1 METTTVRQATR
12 SDVPAL
18 ARSLAAAFEDDPV
31 VGFVWPDADKRRR
44 RAERNFAAQLN
55 ALWKRRLVYTD
66 DDFSSIAVWARPG
79 EWEIPAAAVA
89 RVTVTA
95 VHNRVKMSSLL
106 AYLRTDALHPKDEH
120 WYLEFLGTVPESQGK
135 GLGGKVLGPVLEQ
148 ADAEGMPVWTWS
160 SNRRNLGF
168 YHRQRFDVVD
178 ELPFAKGGPP
188 IFPIRRDP
196 R

>member
-1 METTTVRQATR
+1 METTTVRQASR
-12 SDVPAL
+12 SDIPAL
-18 ARSLAAAFEDDPV
+18 ARSLAAAFHDDPV

-55 ALWKRRLVYTD
+55 ALWNRRLVHTD
-66 DDFSSIAVWARPG
+66 DDFSSVAVWARPG
-79 EWEIPAAAVA
+79 EWEIPPAAVA
-89 RVTVTA
+89 RVTATA
-95 VHNRVKMSSLL
+95 LRNRVKMSSLL
-106 AYLRTDALHPKDEH
+106 AYLRTDALHPKEEH

-135 GLGGKVLGPVLEQ
+135 GLGGKVLAPVLEQ

-168 YHRQRFDVVD
+168 YHRQRFELLD
-178 ELPFAKGGPP
+178 ELPFAKGGPA
-188 IFPIRRDP
+188 IFPIRREP